1 MKERRLAAIMFT
13 DIVGYTALMGL
24 DEDRAFK
31 ILHTNREIHIK
42 LIEQFEGKLIKE
54 MGDGMLISFH
64 LAADAVHC
72 AIEIQK
78 RARAELDAQV
88 RIGIHLGDITFKNED
103 VFGDGVNIAS
113 RVQSIADPG
122 GIYISEN
129 VQNSIRSKTDIPT
142 RYLGEFTLKNV
153 SYKLKIYSVTGNGLT
168 EPSDSKINQLK
179 GQSHRTR
186 LLKSLPIYILLISI
200 MVVVW
205 WTRKQ
210 PINENLNI
218 SSLMVLPFDNFTGSD
233 TLEYFVAGMHSSLIG
248 DIGKISSIQVK
259 SKTTSRAYKD
269 TNKSIPEIAS
279 EQNVDAIVE
288 ASVLCLG
295 DTICFQV
302 KVLSAF
308 PEEKLLWDQDYYIEK
323 SQILN
328 LYNLVTKDIS
338 DKINIILSPEE
349 EKLLADAKKVD
360 EDAYDAY
367 LRGQIYWESLSK
379 EGLEMAT
386 HYFNIAVEKDPD
398 WEAPY
403 AGLAMTWGGRMQMG
417 FISPDIAIPKI
428 YENLNKALELD
439 PNSTYSHYANALM
452 AVWTEWDWE
461 KGEKEFLRTIELNP
475 NDALAHM
482 YYAHLLISLGR
493 TQEAM
498 TQAEL
503 ALQLDPLRPLV
514 MALYGVTKL
523 SAGEYQTAYVQARK
537 AVEIE
542 PESFFANMILEYA
555 SYFMKDYEQSL
566 DILTKFLPIEEQG
579 LLASKEAFI
588 KQGYNAA
595 MIVRTESLVNSGY
608 AEYYPPSEIGLYYM
622 RIGDID
628 NALEWYE
635 KAYETHDPNI
645 PYIRT
650 ELYHFHKLDD
660 NPRYHELLKKM
671 NLPLP

>member
-1 MKERRLAAIMFT
+1 MEKRRLAAIMFT

-186 LLKSLPIYILLISI
+186 LLKSLPIYILLLSI

-248 DIGKISSIQVK
+248 DIGKISSIQ
-259 SKTTSRAYKD
+259 
-269 TNKSIPEIAS
+269 
-279 EQNVDAIVE
+279 
-288 ASVLCLG
+288 
-295 DTICFQV
+295 
-302 KVLSAF
+302 
-308 PEEKLLWDQDYYIEK
+308 
-323 SQILN
+323 
-328 LYNLVTKDIS
+328 
-338 DKINIILSPEE
+338 
-349 EKLLADAKKVD
+349 
-360 EDAYDAY
+360 
-367 LRGQIYWESLSK
+367 
-379 EGLEMAT
+379 
-386 HYFNIAVEKDPD
+386 
-398 WEAPY
+398 
-403 AGLAMTWGGRMQMG
+403 
-417 FISPDIAIPKI
+417 
-428 YENLNKALELD
+428 
-439 PNSTYSHYANALM
+439 
-452 AVWTEWDWE
+452 
-461 KGEKEFLRTIELNP
+461 
-475 NDALAHM
+475 
-482 YYAHLLISLGR
+482 
-493 TQEAM
+493 
-498 TQAEL
+498 
-503 ALQLDPLRPLV
+503 
-514 MALYGVTKL
+514 
-523 SAGEYQTAYVQARK
+523 
-537 AVEIE
+537 
-542 PESFFANMILEYA
+542 
-555 SYFMKDYEQSL
+555 
-566 DILTKFLPIEEQG
+566 
-579 LLASKEAFI
+579 I
-588 KQGYNAA
+588 K
-595 MIVRTESLVNSGY
+595 
-608 AEYYPPSEIGLYYM
+608 
-622 RIGDID
+622 
-628 NALEWYE
+628 
-635 KAYETHDPNI
+635 
-645 PYIRT
+645 
-650 ELYHFHKLDD
+650 
-660 NPRYHELLKKM
+660 
-671 NLPLP
+671 